1 MDRLDGSARLML
13 VSDLDL
19 TMVDHD
25 DGENLSLL
33 RFNAL
38 WEAHYRQDSL
48 LVFSTGRSPTIYK
61 QLRKEKPLLTPDIT
75 IMSVGTEIVYGESM
89 VHDDG
94 WENYLNHKWDRGIVL
109 EETAKFPELAFQ
121 SETEQRPHKISFFVE
136 KFKAF
141 AIMKALSERLE
152 ERGLDVKLIF
162 SSGMALDVLPKGAGK
177 GQALAYV
184 LKKFKIDGKV
194 PANTLVCGDSG
205 NDAELFSVPDIYGV
219 MVSNSQE
226 ELLQWHAEN
235 AKDNPKIIHATER
248 CAAGIMQAIGKFGLG
263 PNVSPRDIRDFQKCK
278 VGIFSPGHEVVK
290 LYLFYER
297 WQRAEVEK
305 SEHYMQS
312 LRSVFYSL
320 GIIAHPSGTEQS
332 MHQCLDLMENLYGDK
347 QGKQYRVWVDRVS
360 SAQIGLDA
368 WLVKFDKWESS
379 ECSPLH
385 ITSFRFTGTSF
396 ETPDSLLPIGI
407 QLPVFLVGLSR
418 TWPQMSTNGCT
429 CIRLGWRV
437 QNPNQYGFSSLHN
450 REGLHCG
457 PVRFHSDGH
466 TRCPCPGDQIASHNV
481 QSVRLLLYCVISNVL
496 KEAFRSTFTKDVI
509 RNRFLVASDLCPL
522 RLEMGQCAGR
532 HKARHMSV
540 QHSTT
545 QTHFG
550 GARRDQIILVTTWRL
565 FLPNL
570 IDIESTMCRT

>member
-1 MDRLDGSARLML
+1 MDRLDGSARLMI

-194 PANTLVCGDSG
+194 PVNTLVCGDSG

-248 CAAGIMQAIGKFGLG
+248 CAARIMQAI
-263 PNVSPRDIRDFQKCK
+263 
-278 VGIFSPGHEVVK
+278 VVK

-297 WQRAEVEK
+297 WRRAEVEK

-320 GIIAHPSGTEQS
+320 GIIVHPSGTEQS
-332 MHQCLDLMENLYGDK
+332 MHQCSDLMENLYGDK

-379 ECSPLH
+379 GEERQCCL
-385 ITSFRFTGTSF
+385 TTV
-396 ETPDSLLPIGI
+396 L
-407 QLPVFLVGLSR
+407 
-418 TWPQMSTNGCT
+418 MSS
-429 CIRLGWRV
+429 
-437 QNPNQYGFSSLHN
+437 QNM
-450 REGLHCG
+450 
-457 PVRFHSDGH
+457 
-466 TRCPCPGDQIASHNV
+466 
-481 QSVRLLLYCVISNVL
+481 
-496 KEAFRSTFTKDVI
+496 
-509 RNRFLVASDLCPL
+509 ASDEYKWMHVHQTW
-522 RLEMGQCAGR
+522 LEGSES
-532 HKARHMSV
+532 KS
-540 QHSTT
+540 
-545 QTHFG
+545 
-550 GARRDQIILVTTWRL
+550 IWIL
-565 FLPNL
+565 
-570 IDIESTMCRT
+570 